1 MYKPDIH
8 NNIIYGIS
16 SFQNGLHDLL
26 AQLVSI
32 LRAKSSKVVIRGKM
46 VCFFYFWA
54 LFFKMYI
61 FEVLTFFSSS
71 SYQLNQLNFSVAVRI
86 YKIYVL
92 DEAFFLSSQSEYQ
105 TFQGG
110 DMLQGALTH
119 TYARHVNG
127 VVLWGYVTN
136 KIHISTCRRCMDTK
150 LGKVLTQCD
159 SQT

>member
-1 MYKPDIH
+1 
-8 NNIIYGIS
+8 
-16 SFQNGLHDLL
+16 
-26 AQLVSI
+26 
-32 LRAKSSKVVIRGKM
+32 M

-136 KIHISTCRRCMDTK
+136 KIHISTCRRCIDTK

-159 SQT
+159 SQTWPFDQIAKGRSRDYLENLYYHFHKVYCQ